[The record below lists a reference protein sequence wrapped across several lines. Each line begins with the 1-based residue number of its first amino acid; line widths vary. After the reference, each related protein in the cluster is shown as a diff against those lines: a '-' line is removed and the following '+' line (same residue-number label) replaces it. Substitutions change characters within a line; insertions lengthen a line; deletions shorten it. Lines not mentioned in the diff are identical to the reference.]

1 MYEYRVTNYNLA
13 SNQRCKKTA
22 SAVIYRIY
30 KYIMNT
36 IQWAILIYS
45 WELMKSAN
53 KVVCTGG
60 GLSMGNIY
68 TFVYTVKYVCRVQGN
83 YA

>member
-1 MYEYRVTNYNLA
+1 
-13 SNQRCKKTA
+13 
-22 SAVIYRIY
+22 
-30 KYIMNT
+30 MNT

-68 TFVYTVKYVCRVQGN
+68 MFVYTVKYVCRVQGN
-83 YA
+83 YV